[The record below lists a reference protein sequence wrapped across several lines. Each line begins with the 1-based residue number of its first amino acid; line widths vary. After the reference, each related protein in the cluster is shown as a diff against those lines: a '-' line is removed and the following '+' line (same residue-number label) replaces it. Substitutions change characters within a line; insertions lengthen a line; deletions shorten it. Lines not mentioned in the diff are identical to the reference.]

1 MATSKGE
8 NKNLKGKIGNTTTYV
23 LKTQS
28 VTRSIGKSKKKP
40 TKKQLPVRL
49 KVRMITAL
57 LKPVKEFIRI
67 GFEDAALNT
76 KWSAYNIA
84 TSVNNRKAITG
95 QYPRFEIDW
104 TQVEFSQGDMPV
116 LEDVSVQVVEGEM
129 EFRWNPET
137 MLSGM
142 KDSDRVMVLAYC
154 PEKKSAAYT
163 VDGEKRYKGKER
175 LDFTVYRKKVILH
188 TYIAFIAA
196 NRKSISNTV
205 YVGEILW

>member
-1 MATSKGE
+1 MAI
-8 NKNLKGKIGNTTTYV
+8 LKGKNKTVQGKIGDTTTYK

-28 VTRSIGKSKKKP
+28 VTRSISKTKKKA

-67 GFEDAALNT
+67 GFKNAASGT

-84 TSVNNRKAITG
+84 TSVNNKTAIKG
-95 QYPRFEIDW
+95 EYPDFEIDW
-104 TQVEFSQGDMPV
+104 AKVAFSQGNIPV
-116 LEDVSVQVVEGEM
+116 LEDVSVQVVDGEL
-129 EFRWNPET
+129 EFSWNAER
-137 MLSGM
+137 MLQGM

-175 LDFTVYRKKVILH
+175 LDFTQYRKKVILH
-188 TYIAFIAA
+188 TYVAFIAA
-196 NRKSISNTV
+196 NGKGISNTV
-205 YVGEILW
+205 YTGEILW